1 MLGSVASGRGRKR
14 MVVGLVLFITS
25 VLRQLP
31 QIGAAAP
38 ACASS
43 CGKIGDVDIRHPFRV
58 RGDPDSCGDKN
69 YELECKEDGA
79 AVLRLFSGEFYV
91 RSINYHNST
100 IRLVDP
106 NFYDAPN
113 CSSLPR
119 YFLYLYNFSLPDF
132 VGDGPGDWDQ
142 SYRFSPYSK
151 KDGVLYDIGY
161 VIYFKCETP
170 VSDKSVLKYT
180 LTTGCLDPLIY
191 AVVEDISLGA
201 LVIGCRVIAVTP
213 ISWFDYGDGQ
223 LFNLSYWHVHRHL
236 QVFGFELSW
245 EFSHYCHYIYMTTQQ
260 CGKLIKF
267 VRYARAILYGIL
279 DGMYCA
285 ITFRSPSVFQDIDD
299 NAPFRPYL
307 IEPITYAWYGL
318 ISLVGVRYL
327 FGLIS
332 LIVLVIFK
340 WRKRHLSAYENI
352 EDFLQRG
359 DIVPIK
365 YSYKEIKKMTRGFKE
380 KLGEGGFGTV
390 YKGKL
395 RSGPYVAIKMLGES
409 KANGQEFTSEIAS
422 IGRIHH
428 VHVVRLVG
436 FCMEDSKRALVYEFM
451 PNSSLDKFIF
461 FKEGK
466 VTLGYDKI
474 YEISLGVARGIAYL
488 HHGCDQK
495 ILHFDIKPHNIL
507 LDDNF
512 IPKVSDF
519 GLAKLYPIDDSIVT
533 LTAAKG
539 TIGYMAPELFYKNI
553 GGVSYKADVYSF
565 GMLLMEMASR
575 KRNTKPR
582 TTEHTSNAY
591 FPLWMYDQFSQEE
604 DIEIE
609 DLTDEEKT
617 LAKKMFIIAWWCIQ
631 LKPADRPSINKVIEM
646 LEARVE
652 SLQMPPKP
660 LLYPM
665 DQTAVEEHESYSDQT
680 LSSASGDYISPA
692 IDASDD
698 VPENSS
704 SNQNSLN

>member
-14 MVVGLVLFITS
+14 VVVGLVLFITS
-25 VLRQLP
+25 GLRLLP
-31 QIGAAAP
+31 QVEAAAA

-43 CGKIGDVDIRHPFRV
+43 CGKIGDVVIKYPFRV

-69 YELECKEDGA
+69 FELECKEDGA

-91 RSINYHNST
+91 KSINYHNLT

-106 NFYDAPN
+106 NFYDSPN

-119 YFLYLYNFSLPDF
+119 YILCHYNFSRTEPYTR
-132 VGDGPGDWDQ
+132 PGDWDQ
-142 SYRFSPYSK
+142 LYRFYPSGESNF
-151 KDGVLYDIGY
+151 GY

-170 VSDKSVLKYT
+170 VSGESPLKS
-180 LTTGCLDPLIY
+180 LTTAGCLDPVIY
-191 AVVEDISLGA
+191 AVVGEIPIGN

-213 ISWFDYGDGQ
+213 ISSFPYG
-223 LFNLSYWHVHRHL
+223 NLSSYWDVHRHL

-245 EFSHYCHYIYMTTQQ
+245 EFTHYCHYIYVTTQQ

-267 VRYARAILYGIL
+267 VRYAQAILNSIL

-285 ITFRSPSVFQDIDD
+285 ITFRFPGRCG
-299 NAPFRPYL
+299 PFGPFFDPPYA
-307 IEPITYAWYGL
+307 IGWFGL

-327 FGLIS
+327 FGFIF

-340 WRKRHLSAYENI
+340 WRKRHLSAYEHI
-352 EDFLQRG
+352 EDFLQHG

-365 YSYKEIKKMTRGFKE
+365 YSYKEIKKMTRGFKD

-395 RSGPYVAIKMLGES
+395 RSGPYVAIKMLGKS
-409 KANGQEFTSEIAS
+409 KSNGQEFASEVAS

-436 FCMEDSKRALVYEFM
+436 FCMQDSKRALVYEFM
-451 PNSSLDKFIF
+451 PNGSLDKFIF
-461 FKEGK
+461 SKEGK

-474 YEISLGVARGIAYL
+474 YEISLGVAHGIAYL

-519 GLAKLYPIDDSIVT
+519 SLAKLYPIDDSIVT

-575 KRNTKPR
+575 KRNSNPR

-591 FPLWMYDQFSQEE
+591 FPLWMYDQFAQEE
-604 DIEIE
+604 DIEME
-609 DLTDEEKT
+609 DLTDEEKD

-631 LKPADRPSINKVIEM
+631 LKPADRPSMNKVIEM
-646 LEARVE
+646 LEAKVE
-652 SLQMPPKP
+652 SLEIPPKP

-665 DQTAVEEHESYSDQT
+665 DQTAAEEHEFKSDQT
-680 LSSASGDYISPA
+680 LSSASGDYVSPS

-704 SNQNSLN
+704 SNQTSLN